1 MESPTAVYS
10 PPPHHP
16 QTPQT
21 SDYSFIEHDTPSLPL
36 GKEYKLKTVTVN
48 GIDIAAFNVDGEDL
62 LCFPQVYEYFL
73 KDLVS
78 GMHTVYTKL
87 KRMNIQG
94 RNCNVEQVRMMRSVG
109 AIGQVV
115 NRCKLISKED
125 FNKIYEDCI
134 LYRGPGRRKKNP
146 DIPPELM
153 NYPFKHF
160 KVDPERQ
167 PSDHISMETG
177 DVKSTNHASKDDTRD
192 NNNNGESVTPF
203 KMPLSQHVTSP
214 RYHGNTHVSSLT
226 SRNSTSPVM
235 NGTGTGSRG
244 SPSGNPLSFS
254 FSARP
259 SSLSNLPTMVN
270 IRGHMPHPNPSPALS
285 LSSQGARSP
294 VIQPTHSPV
303 RCSSGGDL
311 VIVEPSVQHV
321 SSTGT
326 MEHAEQRVTSDA
338 GSDTSIRI
346 MSREM
351 EAREG
356 GSIETL
362 LRNIQGL
369 LNVAAENAR
378 QQQRQALTEK
388 EELRRQLMR
397 EREALQRSERLCA
410 SLQRGKTFLQKKLK
424 REKKAKRKLN
434 EKFVE
439 EQQRCVML
447 QQEMSG
453 TSQEA
458 MKQLNESLIE
468 ELDRERA
475 GKDEAE
481 RKLKEARGEIQNF
494 MQNFLENPTT
504 VQPQPPRDE
513 IIIEQEHNVKEEQ
526 LMNIN

>member
-1 MESPTAVYS
+1 M
-10 PPPHHP
+10 
-16 QTPQT
+16 
-21 SDYSFIEHDTPSLPL
+21 
-36 GKEYKLKTVTVN
+36 
-48 GIDIAAFNVDGEDL
+48 AAEKG
-62 LCFPQVYEYFL
+62 
-73 KDLVS
+73 
-78 GMHTVYTKL
+78 
-87 KRMNIQG
+87 
-94 RNCNVEQVRMMRSVG
+94 
-109 AIGQVV
+109 
-115 NRCKLISKED
+115 
-125 FNKIYEDCI
+125 
-134 LYRGPGRRKKNP
+134 GPGRRKKNP

-388 EELRRQLMR
+388 GRVTCNHIK
-397 EREALQRSERLCA
+397 ALSEKGRVTCNHIQALNEKGRVTCNHIQA
-410 SLQRGKTFLQKKLK
+410 LNEKAFLQKKLK

-475 GKDEAE
+475 GRTRRSASLKVGVWVQVRSHTLSVAEMGENKSVDEA
-481 RKLKEARGEIQNF
+481 EARGEIQNF